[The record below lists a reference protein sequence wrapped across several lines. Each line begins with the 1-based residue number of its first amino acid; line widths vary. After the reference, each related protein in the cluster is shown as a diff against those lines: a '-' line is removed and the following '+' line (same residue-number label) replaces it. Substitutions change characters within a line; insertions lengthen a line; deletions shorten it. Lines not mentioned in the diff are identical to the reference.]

1 MFPEVLQA
9 EIVARELLSNGY
21 DDEAIMLLLPDTI
34 LREIGH
40 ADDNSDLLDLPSIG
54 TEEATMGRYI
64 QLALKGHHGFEVDPP
79 QTLTLHNIHRI
90 K

>member
-1 MFPEVLQA
+1 MSIGA
-9 EIVARELLSNGY
+9 DKSSNRLLAALPPN
-21 DDEAIMLLLPDTI
+21 EWHRWLLLPDTI
-34 LREIGH
+34 FREIGH